1 MFQGRLK
8 YLIFVWLFA
17 STMTMYAQNEEK
29 GARRIQ
35 AMRESNPVNQK
46 LLENRSRVDTLTLLD
61 RIAVRTNTVDWM
73 LLIPSIGAEF
83 DVKPVNW
90 NRWTVGFNV
99 RGNPQTSHT
108 FTHGV
113 VFNMFEARVEA
124 RQYWRARQINRA
136 PNARLKDQPHKHIW
150 DKAISIRRSRVK
162 HPMFT
167 WYRGLY
173 AGYGK
178 YSFLFG
184 SQGHQGTAIVGGV
197 SYGFVVPMFG
207 LPSGNT
213 IDLEFG
219 ICGGVVYYK
228 DDVYIHDRESDCYPI
243 IESKPAAIL
252 PMIDDIRVGLVY
264 RLGRAP
270 VLSKYRY
277 RRDVDVAYDDRLTA
291 LHDRRVFLRDSAKN
305 YRRDYDE
312 IFGKFWHVYDSIAA
326 ADNARK
332 TININDLKM
341 PDDEAD
347 DAKKQKKSK
356 ERLDKSLKKLQK
368 AEAKEAKEA
377 KKSKDS
383 NEAQKPQKPKKE
395 KKSKKAT
402 VPNDSVAGPSE
413 AYYRG
418 TVPYMFGKEVAS

>member
-1 MFQGRLK
+1 
-8 YLIFVWLFA
+8 
-17 STMTMYAQNEEK
+17 
-29 GARRIQ
+29 
-35 AMRESNPVNQK
+35 MRESNPVNQK

-83 DVKPVNW
+83 DVKPVTW

-124 RQYWRARQINRA
+124 RQYWRARQIDRA
-136 PNARLKDQPHKHIW
+136 RNARLKDQPHKHIW

-162 HPMFT
+162 HPMWT

-197 SYGFVVPMFG
+197 SYGFVLPMFG

-219 ICGGVVYYK
+219 ISGGVVYYK

-291 LHDRRVFLRDSAKN
+291 RHDRRVFLRDSAKN
-305 YRRDYDE
+305 YRRDYDQ
-312 IFGKFWHVYDSIAA
+312 IFGKFWHIYDSIAA

-341 PDDEAD
+341 PDDDPQD
-347 DAKKQKKSK
+347 DAKKAKKSK
-356 ERLDKSLKKLQK
+356 ERLEKSLKKLQK

-377 KKSKDS
+377 KKGKEPK
-383 NEAQKPQKPKKE
+383 EAKEPKPKKQ
-395 KKSKKAT
+395 KKGKEPTMPSGSDPGT
-402 VPNDSVAGPSE
+402 VPSVGSE

-418 TVPYMFGKEVAS
+418 TVPYMLGKEVAS

>member
-1 MFQGRLK
+1 MSQGRLK

-46 LLENRSRVDTLTLLD
+46 LLENRTGVDTLTILD

-73 LLIPSIGAEF
+73 LLIPNIGAEF

-184 SQGHQGTAIVGGV
+184 SQGHQGTAIVGG
-197 SYGFVVPMFG
+197 
-207 LPSGNT
+207 
-213 IDLEFG
+213 G
-219 ICGGVVYYK
+219 ILWFCAAHVWSAQRQHHRPGVWYQWW
-228 DDVYIHDRESDCYPI
+228 
-243 IESKPAAIL
+243 
-252 PMIDDIRVGLVY
+252 Y
-264 RLGRAP
+264 RL
-270 VLSKYRY
+270 L
-277 RRDVDVAYDDRLTA
+277 
-291 LHDRRVFLRDSAKN
+291 
-305 YRRDYDE
+305 
-312 IFGKFWHVYDSIAA
+312 
-326 ADNARK
+326 
-332 TININDLKM
+332 
-341 PDDEAD
+341 
-347 DAKKQKKSK
+347 
-356 ERLDKSLKKLQK
+356 
-368 AEAKEAKEA
+368 
-377 KKSKDS
+377 
-383 NEAQKPQKPKKE
+383 
-395 KKSKKAT
+395 
-402 VPNDSVAGPSE
+402 
-413 AYYRG
+413 
-418 TVPYMFGKEVAS
+418 

>member
-1 MFQGRLK
+1 
-8 YLIFVWLFA
+8 
-17 STMTMYAQNEEK
+17 
-29 GARRIQ
+29 
-35 AMRESNPVNQK
+35 MRESNPVNQK

-83 DVKPVNW
+83 DVKPVTW

-124 RQYWRARQINRA
+124 RQYWRARQIDRA
-136 PNARLKDQPHKHIW
+136 RNARLKDQPHKHIW

-162 HPMFT
+162 HPMWT

-184 SQGHQGTAIVGGV
+184 GQGHQGTAIVGGIT
-197 SYGFVVPMFG
+197 YGFVLPMFG

-291 LHDRRVFLRDSAKN
+291 LHDRRAFVRDSTKN

-312 IFGKFWHVYDSIAA
+312 ILGKFWHVYDSISA
-326 ADNARK
+326 ADKARM

-341 PDDEAD
+341 PDDDPQD
-347 DAKKQKKSK
+347 DAKKEKKNK

-368 AEAKEAKEA
+368 AEAKDAKEA
-377 KKSKDS
+377 KKGKEPK
-383 NEAQKPQKPKKE
+383 EAKEEKPKKAKEPKPKKE
-395 KKSKKAT
+395 KKGKEPT
-402 VPNDSVAGPSE
+402 VPSGSAAGSDGAALWTVPSVGSE

-418 TVPYMFGKEVAS
+418 TVPYMPMWTVPYMLGKEVAS

>member
-1 MFQGRLK
+1 MSQGRLK

-17 STMTMYAQNEEK
+17 STMMMYAQNEEK
-29 GARRIQ
+29 GARRIK

-46 LLENRSRVDTLTLLD
+46 LLENRARVDTLTILD
-61 RIAVRTNTVDWM
+61 RLAVRTNTLDWM

-83 DVKPVNW
+83 DVKPVTW

-124 RQYWRARQINRA
+124 RQYWRARKIDPS
-136 PNARLKDQPHKHIW
+136 PNARLKDRKHKHIW

-184 SQGHQGTAIVGGV
+184 DKGHQGTAIVGGIT
-197 SYGFVVPMFG
+197 YGFVLPMFG

-219 ICGGVVYYK
+219 VSGGVCYYK
-228 DDVYIHDRESDCYPI
+228 DDVYVHDRESDCYPI
-243 IESKPAAIL
+243 IERKPAAIL
-252 PMIDDIRVGLVY
+252 PMIDDVRVGLIY

-277 RRDVDVAYDDRLTA
+277 RRDVDVVYDDRLTA
-291 LHDRRVFLRDSAKN
+291 RYDRRMFVRDSTKN
-305 YRRDYDE
+305 YRRHYDE
-312 IFGKFWHVYDSIAA
+312 IVGKFWHIYDSIAA
-326 ADNARK
+326 ADKARM

-347 DAKKQKKSK
+347 DEKSKKKSK
-356 ERLDKSLKKLQK
+356 DRLDKNLKKMAKEAEKSQK
-368 AEAKEAKEA
+368 AEAKEAKKAQKAEA
-377 KKSKDS
+377 K
-383 NEAQKPQKPKKE
+383 EEKPKKE
-395 KKSKKAT
+395 KKAKK
-402 VPNDSVAGPSE
+402 
-413 AYYRG
+413 
-418 TVPYMFGKEVAS
+418 GKEVAS

>member
-1 MFQGRLK
+1 
-8 YLIFVWLFA
+8 
-17 STMTMYAQNEEK
+17 
-29 GARRIQ
+29 
-35 AMRESNPVNQK
+35 
-46 LLENRSRVDTLTLLD
+46 
-61 RIAVRTNTVDWM
+61 
-73 LLIPSIGAEF
+73 
-83 DVKPVNW
+83 
-90 NRWTVGFNV
+90 
-99 RGNPQTSHT
+99 
-108 FTHGV
+108 
-113 VFNMFEARVEA
+113 
-124 RQYWRARQINRA
+124 
-136 PNARLKDQPHKHIW
+136 
-150 DKAISIRRSRVK
+150 
-162 HPMFT
+162 
-167 WYRGLY
+167 
-173 AGYGK
+173 
-178 YSFLFG
+178 
-184 SQGHQGTAIVGGV
+184 
-197 SYGFVVPMFG
+197 MFG

-219 ICGGVVYYK
+219 ISGGIVYYK
-228 DDVYIHDRESDCYPI
+228 DDVYVHDRESDCYPI

-305 YRRDYDE
+305 YRRNYDE
-312 IFGKFWHVYDSIAA
+312 IFGKFWHVYDSIAS
-326 ADNARK
+326 ADKARM

-356 ERLDKSLKKLQK
+356 ERLDKSLKKM
-368 AEAKEAKEA
+368 AKEAQ
-377 KKSKDS
+377 KSKDS

-395 KKSKKAT
+395 KKNKDAT
-402 VPNDSVAGPSE
+402 VPSGSAAGSDGAAIWTVPSVGSE

>member
-1 MFQGRLK
+1 M
-8 YLIFVWLFA
+8 WLFA
-17 STMTMYAQNEEK
+17 STMMMYAQNEEK

-83 DVKPVNW
+83 DVKPVTW

-124 RQYWRARQINRA
+124 RQYWRARQIDRA
-136 PNARLKDQPHKHIW
+136 RNARLKDQPHKHIW

-162 HPMFT
+162 HPMWT

-197 SYGFVVPMFG
+197 SYGFVLPMFG

-219 ICGGVVYYK
+219 ISGGVVYYK

-291 LHDRRVFLRDSAKN
+291 RHDRRVFVRDSTKN
-305 YRRDYDE
+305 YRRDYDQ
-312 IFGKFWHVYDSIAA
+312 IFGKFWHIYDSIAA

-377 KKSKDS
+377 KKGKEPK
-383 NEAQKPQKPKKE
+383 EAKEPKPKKQ
-395 KKSKKAT
+395 KKGKEPTMPSGSDPGT
-402 VPNDSVAGPSE
+402 VPSVGSE

-418 TVPYMFGKEVAS
+418 TVPYMLGKEVAS

>member
-1 MFQGRLK
+1 MSQGRLK

-17 STMTMYAQNEEK
+17 SAMMMYAQNEEK
-29 GARRIQ
+29 GARRLK

-46 LLENRSRVDTLTLLD
+46 LLENRTGVDTLTILD

-83 DVKPVNW
+83 DVKPVTW
-90 NRWTVGFNV
+90 NRWTVGFNL

-108 FTHGV
+108 YTHGV
-113 VFNMFEARVEA
+113 VFNMFEARLEA
-124 RQYWRARQINRA
+124 RQYWRARQINTA
-136 PNARLKDQPHKHIW
+136 SNARLKDRPHKHLW
-150 DKAISIRRSRVK
+150 DKAISIRRTRVK

-178 YSFLFG
+178 YSFLLG
-184 SQGHQGTAIVGGV
+184 SKGHQGTAIVGGV
-197 SYGFVVPMFG
+197 TYGFVLPMFG

-219 ICGGVVYYK
+219 VSGGVCYYK

-252 PMIDDIRVGLVY
+252 PMLDDIRVGLIY

-291 LHDRRVFLRDSAKN
+291 IHDRREFVRDSTRN
-305 YRRDYDE
+305 YRRDYDK
-312 IFGKFWHVYDSIAA
+312 IFGKFWHVYDSIAG

-332 TININDLKM
+332 TIDINSLKM
-341 PDDEAD
+341 PDDDPAD
-347 DAKKQKKSK
+347 DEKSK
-356 ERLDKSLKKLQK
+356 KKAQARLEKNQKKLQK
-368 AEAKEAKEA
+368 AEGKEAKKAKEPKEAKE
-377 KKSKDS
+377 
-383 NEAQKPQKPKKE
+383 EKPKKE
-395 KKSKKAT
+395 KKSKKAK
-402 VPNDSVAGPSE
+402 E
-413 AYYRG
+413 ATG
-418 TVPYMFGKEVAS
+418 AEEGKEVAS

>member
-1 MFQGRLK
+1 
-8 YLIFVWLFA
+8 
-17 STMTMYAQNEEK
+17 
-29 GARRIQ
+29 
-35 AMRESNPVNQK
+35 
-46 LLENRSRVDTLTLLD
+46 
-61 RIAVRTNTVDWM
+61 
-73 LLIPSIGAEF
+73 
-83 DVKPVNW
+83 
-90 NRWTVGFNV
+90 
-99 RGNPQTSHT
+99 
-108 FTHGV
+108 
-113 VFNMFEARVEA
+113 
-124 RQYWRARQINRA
+124 
-136 PNARLKDQPHKHIW
+136 
-150 DKAISIRRSRVK
+150 
-162 HPMFT
+162 
-167 WYRGLY
+167 
-173 AGYGK
+173 
-178 YSFLFG
+178 
-184 SQGHQGTAIVGGV
+184 
-197 SYGFVVPMFG
+197 MFG

-219 ICGGVVYYK
+219 ISGGIVYYK
-228 DDVYIHDRESDCYPI
+228 DDVYVHDRESDCYPI

-291 LHDRRVFLRDSAKN
+291 RHDRRVFLRDSAKN

-347 DAKKQKKSK
+347 DAKKEKKSK

-377 KKSKDS
+377 KKSKEPK
-383 NEAQKPQKPKKE
+383 EAKEPKPKKE
-395 KKSKKAT
+395 KNSKKAT

>member
-1 MFQGRLK
+1 
-8 YLIFVWLFA
+8 
-17 STMTMYAQNEEK
+17 
-29 GARRIQ
+29 
-35 AMRESNPVNQK
+35 MREANPVNQK
-46 LLENRSRVDTLTLLD
+46 LLENRTGVDTLTILD
-61 RIAVRTNTVDWM
+61 RIAVRTNAVDWM

-83 DVKPVNW
+83 DVKPVSW

-113 VFNMFEARVEA
+113 VYNMFEARLEA
-124 RQYWRARQINRA
+124 RQYWRARQISRA
-136 PNARLKDQPHKHIW
+136 PNARLKDRPHKHIW

-184 SQGHQGTAIVGGV
+184 GQGHQGTAIVGGV
-197 SYGFVVPMFG
+197 TYGFVLPMFG
-207 LPSGNT
+207 LPNGNT

-219 ICGGVVYYK
+219 VSGGVCYYK
-228 DDVYIHDRESDCYPI
+228 DKVYVHDRESDCYPI

-252 PMIDDIRVGLVY
+252 PMLDDIRVGLIY

-291 LHDRRVFLRDSAKN
+291 LHDLRVFRRDSAKN
-305 YRRDYDE
+305 YRHDYTE
-312 IFGKFWHVYDSIAA
+312 ILGKFWHVYDSIAA
-326 ADNARK
+326 VDKSRM

-347 DAKKQKKSK
+347 DAKKEKNTKD
-356 ERLDKSLKKLQK
+356 RMAKSLKKLQK
-368 AEAKEAKEA
+368 AEAKEPKQAKEPKEGKQA
-377 KKSKDS
+377 KETKDPK
-383 NEAQKPQKPKKE
+383 QPKPKKE
-395 KKSKKAT
+395 KKPKK
-402 VPNDSVAGPSE
+402 
-413 AYYRG
+413 
-418 TVPYMFGKEVAS
+418 GKEAAS

>member
-1 MFQGRLK
+1 
-8 YLIFVWLFA
+8 VWLFA
-17 STMTMYAQNEEK
+17 SAMMMYAQNEEK

-46 LLENRSRVDTLTLLD
+46 LLENRTGVDTLTILD

-73 LLIPSIGAEF
+73 LLIPNIGAEF
-83 DVKPVNW
+83 DVKPVTW

-113 VFNMFEARVEA
+113 VYNMFEARVEA
-124 RQYWRARQINRA
+124 RQYWRARQINPA
-136 PNARLKDQPHKHIW
+136 SNARLKDQPHKHIW

-197 SYGFVVPMFG
+197 SYGFVLPMIG

-219 ICGGVVYYK
+219 VCGGVVYYK
-228 DDVYIHDRESDCYPI
+228 DEVYVHDRESDCYPI
-243 IESKPAAIL
+243 IEKKPGAIL

-277 RRDVDVAYDDRLTA
+277 RRDIDVAYDDRLTA
-291 LHDRRVFLRDSAKN
+291 LHDRRVFVRDSTKN

-312 IFGKFWHVYDSIAA
+312 IFGKFWHVYDSIAS
-326 ADNARK
+326 ADKAHK

-347 DAKKQKKSK
+347 DAKKEKNSK
-356 ERLDKSLKKLQK
+356 DRLDKSLKKLQK
-368 AEAKEAKEA
+368 AEEKAQKDKLKAEAKEA
-377 KKSKDS
+377 KKAKEPK
-383 NEAQKPQKPKKE
+383 EAKEEKPKKE
-395 KKSKKAT
+395 KKSKKAK
-402 VPNDSVAGPSE
+402 E
-413 AYYRG
+413 ATG
-418 TVPYMFGKEVAS
+418 AEEGKEVAS

>member
-1 MFQGRLK
+1 M
-8 YLIFVWLFA
+8 WLFA

-46 LLENRSRVDTLTLLD
+46 LLENRTGVDTLTILD

-73 LLIPSIGAEF
+73 LLIPNIGAEF

-197 SYGFVVPMFG
+197 SYGFVLPMFG

-219 ICGGVVYYK
+219 ISGGIVYYK
-228 DDVYIHDRESDCYPI
+228 DDVYVHDRESDCYPI

-277 RRDVDVAYDDRLTA
+277 RRDIDVAYDDRLTA
-291 LHDRRVFLRDSAKN
+291 LHDRRAFVRDSTKN

-312 IFGKFWHVYDSIAA
+312 ILGKFWHVYDSIAA
-326 ADNARK
+326 TDKARM

-341 PDDEAD
+341 PDDDPQD
-347 DAKKQKKSK
+347 DAKKEKKNK

-377 KKSKDS
+377 KKGKEPK
-383 NEAQKPQKPKKE
+383 EAKEPKPKKQ
-395 KKSKKAT
+395 KKGKKAT